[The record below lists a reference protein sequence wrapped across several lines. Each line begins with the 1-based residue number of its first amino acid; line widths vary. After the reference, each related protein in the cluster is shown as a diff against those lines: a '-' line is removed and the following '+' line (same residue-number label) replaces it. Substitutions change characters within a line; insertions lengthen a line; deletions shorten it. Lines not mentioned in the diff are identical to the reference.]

1 MINGDLAGDVWKQV
15 VVLLNPLKK
24 KMEFVLPKGN
34 FQVAADGKTVHLD
47 GTGAYVSG
55 SVTIAPVSLVVL
67 YRQ

>member
-1 MINGDLAGDVWKQV
+1 MGMHDVTMAEYPFYKE
-15 VVLLNPLKK
+15 N
-24 KMEFVLPKGN
+24 EPKGN